1 MTSMLSSRQRGAV
14 RLAWRF
20 IAPYRGR
27 VLGALLALL
36 FTAAITLSM
45 GQGIK
50 LLVDQGLA
58 TQSPAALRHSLLLFF
73 VLVLALAFGTYTRFY
88 LVSWIGERVVA
99 DIRRRVFDHLIE
111 LHPGFYESNRS
122 SEIQSRLTA
131 DTTLLQS
138 VIGSSLSMALR
149 NLIMLIGGSILLVVT
164 NPKLSG
170 IVLLALPL
178 VVAPIL
184 LFGRRVRALSRQS
197 QDRVADVGSYVG
209 EVLGQIKTV
218 QAYNHQDEDKRRFGE
233 SAEAAFDVARKRIAQ
248 RSWLITVVIVLV
260 LGAVGV
266 MLWVGGMDV
275 IAGRISGG
283 ELAAFVFY
291 SLIVGSS
298 FGTLSEVI
306 GELQRAAGA
315 AERIGEL
322 LRSRNAI
329 VAPERPQ
336 PLQRPVQGRI
346 ELQGVRFAYP
356 SRADSYAIDG
366 VDLQVAAGET
376 LALVGPSGAGKST
389 LFDLLLRFFD
399 PQQGRILI
407 DGVPIDQLDPREL
420 RACFALVSQTPAL
433 FYGSIEDN
441 IRYGRL
447 DASQAEVEAAARAAH
462 AHEFIQRLPQGY
474 QTHLGEAGLGL
485 SGGQRQR
492 LAIARALLADA
503 PILLLDE
510 ATSALDAESE
520 HLIQQAL
527 PSLMAGRTTLVIA
540 HRLATVK
547 QADRIAVIERGRL
560 AAIGRHWPACRA
572 DRQQR
577 AVCAP
582 GRAAVRQLALRLDGG
597 GGAGR
602 GDDDRRHGQPLPPEQ
617 LLAEEDQ
624 ATERGDRRLQAHQHA
639 EGTRGH
645 ACQGDHF
652 QAVRQRR

>member
-1 MTSMLSSRQRGAV
+1 MPSILSSRQRDAL
-14 RLAWRF
+14 RMAWRF
-20 IAPYRGR
+20 VAPYRGR
-27 VLGALLALL
+27 VAGALLALL

-58 TQSPAALRHSLLLFF
+58 TQSPEALRQSIGLFF
-73 VLVLALAFGTYTRFY
+73 VLVLALALGTYTRFY
-88 LVSWIGERVVA
+88 LVSWIGERFVA
-99 DIRRRVFDHLIE
+99 DIRKRVFNHLIG
-111 LHPGFYESNRS
+111 LHPGFYESNRA

-149 NLIMLIGGSILLVVT
+149 NLIMLVGGIVLLIVT

-184 LFGRRVRALSRQS
+184 IFGRRVRQLSRLS

-218 QAYNHQDEDKRRFGE
+218 QAYNHQDEDKRRFGL

-248 RSWLITVVIVLV
+248 RAWLITVVIVLV

-291 SLIVGSS
+291 SLIVGGA

-315 AERIGEL
+315 AERIAEL
-322 LRSRNAI
+322 LQARNEITPPAGD
-329 VAPERPQ
+329 VLA
-336 PLQRPVQGRI
+336 LGLPVQGRI
-346 ELQGVRFAYP
+346 ELQGLRFAYP
-356 SRADSYAIDG
+356 SRPDSYAIDG
-366 VDLQVAAGET
+366 IDLRVEPGET

-399 PQQGRILI
+399 PQEGCILI
-407 DGVPIDQLDPREL
+407 DGQVIERLDPHAL
-420 RACFALVSQTPAL
+420 RRCFALVSQNPAL
-433 FYGSIEDN
+433 FFGTVEDN
-441 IRYGRL
+441 IRYGKTA
-447 DASQAEVEAAARAAH
+447 ASHAEVEAAARAAH
-462 AHEFIQRLPQGY
+462 AHEFIMRLPDGY
-474 QTHLGEAGLGL
+474 QTHLGDAGLGL

-492 LAIARALLADA
+492 LAIARALLVDA

-527 PSLMAGRTTLVIA
+527 PRLMAGRTTLVIA

-547 QADRIAVIERGRL
+547 SADRIAVIEHGKL
-560 AAIGRHWPACRA
+560 AAIGRHHELIASN
-572 DRQQR
+572 
-577 AVCAP
+577 
-582 GRAAVRQLALRLDGG
+582 
-597 GGAGR
+597 
-602 GDDDRRHGQPLPPEQ
+602 PLYAR
-617 LLAEEDQ
+617 LAE
-624 ATERGDRRLQAHQHA
+624 LQFDTANS
-639 EGTRGH
+639 ET
-645 ACQGDHF
+645 
-652 QAVRQRR
+652 V

>member
-1 MTSMLSSRQRGAV
+1 MLSILSSRQRNAL
-14 RLAWRF
+14 RMAWRF

-27 VLGALLALL
+27 VFGALLALM

-58 TQSPAALRHSLLLFF
+58 TQSPEALQQSIGLFF
-73 VLVLALAFGTYTRFY
+73 VLVLALAIGTFTRFY
-88 LVSWIGERVVA
+88 LVSWIGERFVA
-99 DIRRRVFDHLIE
+99 DIRKRVFNHLIE

-149 NLIMLIGGSILLVVT
+149 NLIMLVGGSVLLVVT
-164 NPKLSG
+164 NAKLSG
-170 IVLLALPL
+170 IVLMALPL

-184 LFGRRVRALSRQS
+184 IFGRRVRALSRQS

-218 QAYNHQDEDKRRFGE
+218 QAYNHQNEDKRRFGL
-233 SAEAAFDVARKRIAQ
+233 SAEAAFDTARQRIAQ
-248 RSWLITVVIVLV
+248 RAWLITVVIVLV

-291 SLIVGSS
+291 SLIVGSA

-315 AERIGEL
+315 AERIAEL
-322 LRSRNAI
+322 LQARNEITPPASD
-329 VAPERPQ
+329 ALHLPQ
-336 PLQRPVQGRI
+336 PVEGRI
-346 ELQGVRFAYP
+346 ELQGLRFAYP
-356 SRADSYAIDG
+356 SRPGSFAVDG
-366 VDLQVAAGET
+366 INLQVAAGQT

-407 DGVPIDQLDPREL
+407 DGVPIQQLDPREL
-420 RACFALVSQTPAL
+420 RSSFALVSQNPAL
-433 FYGSIEDN
+433 FFGSVEDN
-441 IRYGRL
+441 IRYGRI
-447 DASQAEVEAAARAAH
+447 DASLAEVEAAAKAAH
-462 AHEFIQRLPQGY
+462 AHEFIMKLPDGY
-474 QTHLGEAGLGL
+474 QTHLGDAGLGL

-492 LAIARALLADA
+492 LAIARALLVDA

-527 PSLMAGRTTLVIA
+527 PPLMEGRTTLVIA

-547 QADRIAVIERGRL
+547 SADRIAVIEHGKL
-560 AAIGRHWPACRA
+560 AAIGSHSEL
-572 DRQQR
+572 
-577 AVCAP
+577 VSSS
-582 GRAAVRQLALRLDGG
+582 
-597 GGAGR
+597 
-602 GDDDRRHGQPLPPEQ
+602 PLYAR
-617 LLAEEDQ
+617 LAE
-624 ATERGDRRLQAHQHA
+624 LQFSNEA
-639 EGTRGH
+639 EVVG
-645 ACQGDHF
+645 
-652 QAVRQRR
+652 